1 MCPPGM
7 CAEGDT
13 FFAVVDTGHG
23 QKSIQLK
30 ATTFTDAAA
39 EVAEKGIDGMLLYI
53 QSGHCAPT

>member
-1 MCPPGM
+1 M